1 MFDLIS
7 GWIAT
12 GGALG
17 VFALMV
23 LENVFP
29 PIPSELVMPLAGF
42 QSAEGTLSLGA
53 VLIAGIV
60 GSVAGAL
67 PWYYAGRWIGRERLR
82 HLAER
87 HGVWLTMSAED
98 VDGAIAWF
106 DRHGGKAV
114 FLGRMVPG
122 VRTLISVPAG
132 LADMALGRF
141 LVLTALGSAVWIGLL
156 TAAGYLLKAQY
167 ERVGAWLD
175 PVTTVIVIGIVG
187 LYLFRLVRMLWLRR
201 RNGVS

>member
-12 GGALG
+12 GGPWG

-23 LENVFP
+23 LENIFP

-42 QSAEGTLSLGA
+42 QAAEGTLSLLA
-53 VLIAGIV
+53 VLLAGIA

-67 PWYYAGRWIGRERLR
+67 PWFYAGRLVGRAQLR
-82 HLAER
+82 RLAER
-87 HGVWLTMSAED
+87 HGVWLTMEAGD
-98 VDGAIAWF
+98 VDATIAWF

-132 LADMALGRF
+132 LADMALIRF
-141 LVLTALGSAVWIGLL
+141 LILTALGSAVWVSLL
-156 TAAGYLLKAQY
+156 TAAGYLLRSQY
-167 ERVGAWLD
+167 ERIGAWLD
-175 PVTTVIVIGIVG
+175 PVTTAIVIGIVG
-187 LYLFRLVRMLWLRR
+187 LYLFRLIRMLLRR
-201 RNGVS
+201 RTGSR

>member
-7 GWIAT
+7 GWIAA

-141 LVLTALGSAVWIGLL
+141 LVLTALGSAVWVGLL

-175 PVTTVIVIGIVG
+175 PITTVIVIGIVG